1 MFIGSYVFVL
11 TILSSSRLIGLEQDL
26 MDFAEKQGVTAEE
39 IINMVNE
46 NENLLDGMKANLRK
60 TFVAA
65 MVCVIG
71 MAHII
76 D

>member
-1 MFIGSYVFVL
+1 
-11 TILSSSRLIGLEQDL
+11 
-26 MDFAEKQGVTAEE
+26 MDFAEKQGVRAED